1 MCMGINKRKDS
12 VVVER
17 RERNLEGKVEKRRV

>member
-1 MCMGINKRKDS
+1 VNGEDWCVVAS

-17 RERNLEGKVEKRRV
+17 RERERERFVAPCP